1 VERVN
6 RLYEAFLNRK
16 EDVLDGLIQ
25 HIEISFIA
33 LFFALVIAVPLG
45 IYLTRKKK
53 AAEIVIGITA
63 VFQTIPSLALLGLLI
78 PLVGIGTTPSII
90 ALVIYALLPILRNI
104 YTGIKEVDPNLIEA
118 AKGLGMN
125 NRRLLF
131 KVELPLA
138 MPVIMAGIRTAMVLI
153 IGTATIAALIGAG
166 GLGDLITVG
175 ISRNDMDLILLG
187 AIPAALL
194 ALFFD
199 FLLRQ
204 LEKLSFKKSL
214 ISIVSVVV
222 AAFLVITLSSFT
234 QPKQADLVIGGKMG
248 AEPEILMNMYKL
260 LIEEHSSLT
269 VELKPN
275 MGGTTFVYNALTSGS
290 IDLYPEFTGTVI
302 VDLLKE
308 QPNSTNREEVYE
320 QAKEGLLNKLNLV
333 LLEPMKFNNTYAL
346 AVPTSLAKEHH
357 LNTIS
362 DLKPLEGIMNAGFT
376 PEFPEREDGYLGIQ
390 KLYGIDFSSV
400 TIMQPE
406 LRYAAVDSGEVNVV
420 DAYSTDSEIQR
431 YHLTVLEDDLHLFPP
446 YQGAPLLKK
455 ETIEN
460 YPELAGILNKLSD
473 IITDDEMRKMNY
485 EVAVEKKKAKSVAK
499 EFLERKHLLEQ

>member
-1 VERVN
+1 MNDFVQT
-6 RLYEAFLNRK
+6 LITRK
-16 EDVLDGLIQ
+16 GDLLKGLLE

-33 LFFALVIAVPLG
+33 LFFALVIAIPLG

-53 AAEIVIGITA
+53 AAEVVIGIAA

-78 PLVGIGTTPSII
+78 PLVGIGTVPSII

-125 NRRLLF
+125 NRRLLL

-175 ISRNDMDLILLG
+175 ISRNDSNLILLG

-204 LEKLSFKKSL
+204 MEKMSFKKSMV
-214 ISIVSVVV
+214 SMVSVIT
-222 AAFLVITLSSFT
+222 AAFMIITVSSFI
-234 QPKQADLVIGGKMG
+234 QPKKADIVIGGKLG

-260 LIEEHSSLT
+260 LIEENSSLD

-290 IDLYPEFTGTVI
+290 IDIYPEFTGTVI
-302 VDLLKE
+302 ADLLKE
-308 QPNSTNREEVYE
+308 QPKSTDAKEVYV
-320 QAKEGLLNKLNLV
+320 QARDGLLTKLNLV
-333 LLEPMKFNNTYAL
+333 LLEPMKFNDTYAL
-346 AVPTSLAKEHH
+346 AVPASLAQQYNLK
-357 LNTIS
+357 TIS
-362 DLKPLEGIMNAGFT
+362 DLKPIEGSIKAGFT

-390 KLYGIDFSSV
+390 KLYGIQFAKV
-400 TIMQPE
+400 NIMQPE
-406 LRYAAVDSGEVNVV
+406 LRYAAAKRGDINLV
-420 DAYSTDSEIQR
+420 DAYSTDSELKR
-431 YHLTVLEDDLHLFPP
+431 NNLVVLEDDKNLFPP

-455 ETIEN
+455 ETLEK
-460 YPELAGILNKLSD
+460 YPELEAILNKLSD
-473 IITDDEMRKMNY
+473 KITDDEMLKMNY
-485 EVAVEKKKAKSVAK
+485 EVAVEKKKANDVAR
-499 EFLERKHLLEQ
+499 EFLEKNNLLN